1 MDTYTEKKLQE
12 TTQFLQAAFASSTC
26 RITVKES
33 IYDSKERVESFTTL
47 LFHTYIFNWIADTS
61 YKVKPYKDVAINKC
75 INSQAFS
82 GQEKGCGDLLKQ
94 QFNYLTIKHSNYC
107 RHPTIEQCNNS

>member
-12 TTQFLQAAFASSTC
+12 TTQFLQVAFASSPC

-61 YKVKPYKDVAINKC
+61 YLSKLYSDVAIDRC
-75 INSQAFS
+75 INSEAFS
-82 GQEKGCGDLLKQ
+82 GKEKGGGNLLKQ
-94 QFNYLTIKHSNYC
+94 
-107 RHPTIEQCNNS
+107 